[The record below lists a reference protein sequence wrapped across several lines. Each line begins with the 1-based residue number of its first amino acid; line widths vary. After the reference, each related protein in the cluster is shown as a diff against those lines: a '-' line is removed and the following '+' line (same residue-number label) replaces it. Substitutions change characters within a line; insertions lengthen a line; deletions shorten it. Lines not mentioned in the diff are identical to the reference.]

1 MIRKLL
7 AVFCFLVI
15 SAFAQECQQSYEIST
30 SATAGPIIDNRN
42 RGCQLWN
49 FVYWI
54 EGFTA
59 LTVRLEY
66 SIDQQT
72 WTATTLSL
80 TDVPVGKGNVR
91 LYAPYFRVY
100 VVSATGSG
108 KIKYIVGGYKGQ
120 YGLADIIAG
129 GGGGGSGYA
138 TIQEEGSSLAA
149 QTVLNMIGTGVTCVN
164 NSGSGR
170 TDCTFTG
177 GGGTDGSFLVTAA
190 SPTATIAAG
199 QHGCLNSS
207 GFINSTAVVSGNVTK
222 STGSGS
228 GLIRYAK
235 ACSAGVGVLVAR
247 LETTLTLGDFAC
259 TNVTCTSGNSYLP
272 GDIPI
277 GETQMTTG
285 TMGAAVDKR
294 APYGLS
300 WLPVYGVGLVD
311 DGNGAHVDSAVIPF
325 LAGATTGMPVGSV
338 ASAPSAPNSGDVWY
352 DTTLN
357 KFRCRENGVTVDC
370 IGAGATVPG
379 SNTQL
384 VFNDSSTFG
393 ADAGFTYNKTTDV
406 ATLSGGLVTGNLGVE
421 FNESDTN
428 PTCAAGN
435 FNIFADTSE
444 NKLKKCQNGTAS
456 DLDTNTGGSPGGS
469 NTQVQFNNSG
479 AFGGDAGFIWD
490 STNKFLYVNRA
501 VTNGLGAK
509 ITANNDTSGPNLSQH
524 SIVETCIENTLGC
537 FQMLFGYFQNYD
549 GVVANTYWSAL
560 RLRQGSSYYNILNKK
575 FALGEVNIGGDAD
588 TGAGWMAVSSGG
600 VSRFANVATAG
611 LGLAPIMAAPTESTG
626 QTGNVAST
634 NLLASSHTAGMY
646 KVCGIVAVT
655 AAGTGNTT
663 AWTLAWTSPAGA
675 LTHNLFWS
683 GGAAET
689 DVFSVASANEFNVCK
704 VIRSTGATAIAL
716 DPGNMNTSTYTMAWH
731 VQRLR

>member
-138 TIQEEGSSLAA
+138 TIQEEGSSLTA

-222 STGSGS
+222 STGSGT

-247 LETTLTLGDFAC
+247 LETTLTLGDFTC

-300 WLPVYGVGLVD
+300 WLPVYGTGLVD

-384 VFNDSSTFG
+384 VFNDSSSFG

-444 NKLKKCQNGTAS
+444 NKLKKCQNGTTS

-469 NTQVQFNNSG
+469 NTHIQFNNSS
-479 AFGGDAGFIWD
+479 AFGGDAGLTWD
-490 STNKFLYVNRA
+490 NTNKLVTVTRSNSGA
-501 VTNGLGAK
+501 VGGRVKALN
-509 ITANNDTSGPNLSQH
+509 TASTSLNQH
-524 SIVETCIENTLGC
+524 AIVEACGDGTTICAQVLNGYMNNYGGGGGNEYWSTLRYSLGSD
-537 FQMLFGYFQNYD
+537 FYN
-549 GVVANTYWSAL
+549 VVARKGTSDPV
-560 RLRQGSSYYNILNKK
+560 S
-575 FALGEVNIGGDAD
+575 IGGAINDA
-588 TGAGWMAVSSGG
+588 TGWMAVTSVG
-600 VSRFANVATAG
+600 VSRFANAATAG
-611 LGLAPIMAAPTESTG
+611 LGLAPIMAAPTELTG
-626 QTGNVAST
+626 QTGNVA
-634 NLLASSHTAGMY
+634 ASDLYATGHTAGMY